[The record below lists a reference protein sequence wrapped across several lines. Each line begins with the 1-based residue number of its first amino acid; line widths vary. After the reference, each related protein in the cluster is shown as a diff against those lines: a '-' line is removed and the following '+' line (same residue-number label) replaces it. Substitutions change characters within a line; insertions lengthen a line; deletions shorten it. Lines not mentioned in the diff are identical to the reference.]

1 MANEIAFV
9 MDRFR
14 RYYLSSP
21 PPPPERFGRREF
33 GFMFFDR
40 GFVQRHLEFPRS
52 ADFHAFLQ
60 KNVPS
65 HCYYSSAYYE
75 SPAAEKMEDK
85 NWLGADLIFDLDAD
99 HIRGAEGL
107 SYQDM
112 LALVKKEMIRL
123 LDDYLLGDLGFDE
136 SCLKVT
142 FSGGRGYHAHISDPR
157 VMSLRSHERR
167 EIVDYISGTD
177 LSMDWLMPEYSAVE
191 KRFKTR
197 SMVLKTRQFPAP
209 GEGGWKGRLR
219 LGVAGMFDEMERLS
233 AKEAM
238 EHYEGLK
245 GEKEET
251 VVALWQDLF
260 DGEPG
265 KRGRDLILEKSN
277 LADIKDKTANLF
289 LNLMERDFKPRLAG
303 QVDEPVTSDIKRLI
317 RLPSSLHGKTGLR
330 VVAMHRSDLEGF
342 DPMCDA
348 SPEVFNDEPIKL
360 RMQRKVDIRIRGE
373 RFVLE
378 GDTEV
383 PEFAAVFLVC
393 RREATLIEEGE
404 AGNGPIQTTG

>member
-1 MANEIAFV
+1 MVAEIDFV

-33 GFMFFDR
+33 GFMFFDK
-40 GFVQRHLEFPRS
+40 GFVQRHLEFPRI

-142 FSGGRGYHAHISDPR
+142 FSGGRGYHAHVSDPR

-177 LSMDWLMPEYSAVE
+177 LNLEWLMPEYSSVE

-219 LGVAGMFDEMERLS
+219 IGVVGMLDEMERLS
-233 AKEAM
+233 VKEAM
-238 EHYEGLK
+238 GRYEGMK

-251 VVALWQDLF
+251 AIALWHDLF
-260 DGEPG
+260 HGEPG

-277 LADIKDKTANLF
+277 LADIKDKPANLF
-289 LNLMERDFKPRLAG
+289 LKLMDKDLMPRLAG

-317 RLPSSLHGKTGLR
+317 RLPFSLHGKTGLR
-330 VVAMHRSDLEGF
+330 VVAMHRRDLEEF
-342 DPMCDA
+342 DPLRDA
-348 SPEVFNDEPIKL
+348 SPEIFGDAPVKL
-360 RMQRKVDIRIRGE
+360 RMQRKVDFKIRGE

-393 RREATLIEEGE
+393 RREATLIGKEEVAKSPTKN
-404 AGNGPIQTTG
+404 AG

>member
-1 MANEIAFV
+1 MVAEIDFV
-9 MDRFR
+9 IDRFR

-21 PPPPERFGRREF
+21 PPPPDRFGRREF
-33 GFMFFDR
+33 GFMFFDK
-40 GFVQRHLEFPRS
+40 GFVQRHLEFPRI

-75 SPAAEKMEDK
+75 SPGAEKMEDK

-142 FSGGRGYHAHISDPR
+142 FSGGRGYHAHVSDPR

-177 LSMDWLMPEYSAVE
+177 LNLEWLMPEYSSVE

-219 LGVAGMFDEMERLS
+219 TGVVGMLDEMERS
-233 AKEAM
+233 SIGEAAGR
-238 EHYEGLK
+238 YAGLK

-251 VVALWQDLF
+251 IIALWHDLF
-260 DGEPG
+260 NGEPG

-277 LADIKDKTANLF
+277 LADIKDKPANLF
-289 LNLMERDFKPRLAG
+289 LKILEKDLMPRLAG

-317 RLPSSLHGKTGLR
+317 RLPLSLHGKTGLR
-330 VVAMHRSDLEGF
+330 VVAMRRKDLEQF
-342 DPMCDA
+342 DPMRDA
-348 SPEVFNDEPIKL
+348 SPEVFGDEPIWV
-360 RMQRKVDIRIRGE
+360 RMQRKVDIKIRDE
-373 RFVLE
+373 RFVLD

-383 PEFAAVFLVC
+383 PEFAAVFLIC
-393 RREATLIEEGE
+393 RREATLIGRDE
-404 AGNGPIQTTG
+404 AE

>member
-1 MANEIAFV
+1 MVTEIEFV

-14 RYYLSSP
+14 RYYRSSP
-21 PPPPERFGRREF
+21 PPPPERFGKREY

-40 GFVQRHLEFPRS
+40 GFVQRHLEFQRI

-107 SYQDM
+107 RYQDM

-136 SCLKVT
+136 SCLKIT

-157 VMSLRSHERR
+157 VITLRSHERR

-177 LSMDWLMPEYSAVE
+177 LNVEWLMPEYSSVE

-219 LGVAGMFDEMERLS
+219 IGVAGMFDEMEPLS
-233 AKEAM
+233 IKEAM
-238 EHYEGLK
+238 TRYEGLK

-251 VVALWQDLF
+251 IVALWHDLF
-260 DGEPG
+260 SGEQG
-265 KRGRDLILEKSN
+265 KKGRDLILEKNN
-277 LADIKDKTANLF
+277 LADMKDKTANLF
-289 LNLMERDFKPRLAG
+289 LKLMEKDLMPRLAG

-317 RLPSSLHGKTGLR
+317 RLPFSLHGKTGLR
-330 VVAMHRSDLEGF
+330 VVAMHRNDLEEF
-342 DPMCDA
+342 DPMRDA
-348 SPEVFNDEPIKL
+348 SPGVFGDEPIKV
-360 RMQRKVDIRIRGE
+360 RMQRKVDIKIRGE
-373 RFVLE
+373 RFVLD

-383 PEFAAVFLVC
+383 PEFAAVFLIC
-393 RREATLIEEGE
+393 RREATL
-404 AGNGPIQTTG
+404 AGNEEMVKSPI

>member
-1 MANEIAFV
+1 
-9 MDRFR
+9 
-14 RYYLSSP
+14 
-21 PPPPERFGRREF
+21 
-33 GFMFFDR
+33 
-40 GFVQRHLEFPRS
+40 
-52 ADFHAFLQ
+52 
-60 KNVPS
+60 
-65 HCYYSSAYYE
+65 
-75 SPAAEKMEDK
+75 
-85 NWLGADLIFDLDAD
+85 
-99 HIRGAEGL
+99 
-107 SYQDM
+107 M

-123 LDDYLLGDLGFDE
+123 LDDYILGDLGLDE

-177 LSMDWLMPEYSAVE
+177 LSMDWLMPEYSSVE

-197 SMVLKTRQFPAP
+197 SMVLKTRQFPAL

-219 LGVAGMFDEMERLS
+219 AGMPGLFDEMERLS
-233 AKEAM
+233 VKEAM
-238 EHYEGLK
+238 ERYEGLR

-251 VVALWQDLF
+251 VFALWHDLF
-260 DGEPG
+260 KGEKG
-265 KRGRDLILEKSN
+265 KRGRDLILEKNN

-289 LNLMERDFKPRLAG
+289 LNLMEKDLKPRLAG

-317 RLPSSLHGKTGLR
+317 RLPFSLHGKTGFS
-330 VVAMHRSDLEGF
+330 VVAMHRDDLEEF
-342 DPMCDA
+342 DPMRDA
-348 SPEVFNDEPIKL
+348 SPEVFGDDPIKL
-360 RMQRKVDIRIRGE
+360 RIQRKVDIRIRGE

-393 RREATLIEEGE
+393 RREATLIE
-404 AGNGPIQTTG
+404 

>member
-1 MANEIAFV
+1 MVTEIEFV

-21 PPPPERFGRREF
+21 PPPPDRFRKREF

-40 GFVQRHLEFPRS
+40 GFVQRHLEFHRI

-112 LALVKKEMIRL
+112 LALVKKQMIRL

-157 VMSLRSHERR
+157 VISLRSHERR

-177 LSMDWLMPEYSAVE
+177 LNVEWLMPEYSSVE

-219 LGVAGMFDEMERLS
+219 TGVAGLFDEMERS
-233 AKEAM
+233 SIKDAIAR
-238 EHYEGLK
+238 YEGLK
-245 GEKEET
+245 GEKEEA
-251 VVALWQDLF
+251 VVALWHDLF
-260 DGEPG
+260 NGEVG
-265 KRGRDLILEKSN
+265 KRGRDLILEKNN
-277 LADIKDKTANLF
+277 LADMKDRTANLF
-289 LNLMERDFKPRLAG
+289 LKLMEKDLMPRLAG

-317 RLPSSLHGKTGLR
+317 RLPFSLHGKTGLR
-330 VVAMHRSDLEGF
+330 VVAMHRDDLEEF
-342 DPMCDA
+342 DPMRDA
-348 SPEVFNDEPIKL
+348 SPDVFGDEPIKV

-373 RFVLE
+373 RFVLD
-378 GDTEV
+378 GDAEV
-383 PEFAAVFLVC
+383 PEFAAVFLIC
-393 RREATLIEEGE
+393 RREATLAGNDE
-404 AGNGPIQTTG
+404 AGKSPV